1 MEREDLVAPPPPAP
15 TRLTLGEQKA
25 IYFEVKRGGDWH
37 AIANYFNTTVA
48 EVEACGIRGDAKKW

>member
-25 IYFEVKRGGDWH
+25 IYFELKRGGKPH
-37 AIANYFNTTVA
+37 ALAAYFNTTIA
-48 EVEACGIRGDAKKW
+48 EVEACGTQGDAKKW